1 MSKFTNQIKESFQ
14 NTQNTQNIQNTQ
26 NTQNSNDKNN
36 DINEET
42 SLISGIPNI
51 ITYLSIGVTVIIA
64 FFALAYASLLLFPGN
79 PIGKLIMDL
88 YRGLS
93 YTKKAH
99 KVKSAFKSKNKTK
112 K

>member
-14 NTQNTQNIQNTQ
+14 NTQNTQNTN
-26 NTQNSNDKNN
+26 NNNN

-42 SLISGIPNI
+42 SLIPGIPNI
-51 ITYLSIGVTVIIA
+51 ITYLSIGVSAIIV
-64 FFALAYASLLLFPGN
+64 FFTLAYASLLLFPGN

-99 KVKSAFKSKNKTK
+99 KIKSAFKSKNKSK

>member
-1 MSKFTNQIKESFQ
+1 MSISFE
-14 NTQNTQNIQNTQ
+14 NIIERYK
-26 NTQNSNDKNN
+26 NSSDKNSSDNNTSQN
-36 DINEET
+36 DSNINKEN
-42 SLISGIPNI
+42 SLINGVPNI
-51 ITYLSIGVTVIIA
+51 ITYFTIGVGVIIG

-99 KVKSAFKSKNKTK
+99 KIKSAFKSKKKSKNK
-112 K
+112 

>member
-14 NTQNTQNIQNTQ
+14 NTQNTQNNQNTQ
-26 NTQNSNDKNN
+26 DNSDKNN

-42 SLISGIPNI
+42 SLIPGIPNI
-51 ITYLSIGVTVIIA
+51 ITYLSIGITVIIA

-88 YRGLS
+88 HRGLS
-93 YTKKAH
+93 YTKKVH
-99 KVKSAFKSKNKTK
+99 KVKSAFKSKK

>member
-1 MSKFTNQIKESFQ
+1 MSKFTEQIEESYK
-14 NTQNTQNIQNTQ
+14 NTQNTHNN
-26 NTQNSNDKNN
+26 NDKNN

-42 SLISGIPNI
+42 SLIPGIPNI
-51 ITYLSIGVTVIIA
+51 ITYLSIGVTVIVA

-99 KVKSAFKSKNKTK
+99 KIKSAFKLKNKSK